1 MFHKIKLD
9 KEKLIYA
16 LLERKI
22 VNFFKKIHFNELVS
36 TIFHWLNTNKKCK
49 SFPQYPFLHEELPQN
64 LENSFLFITV
74 IKYDEINFERC
85 YTCWLFFLSLRARVC
100 LLELSLQVSQLKSC
114 VSKKMASIHNKD
126 SK

>member
-36 TIFHWLNTNKKCK
+36 TIFH
-49 SFPQYPFLHEELPQN
+49 
-64 LENSFLFITV
+64 
-74 IKYDEINFERC
+74 
-85 YTCWLFFLSLRARVC
+85 
-100 LLELSLQVSQLKSC
+100 
-114 VSKKMASIHNKD
+114 
-126 SK
+126 